1 MFFVCRQILE
11 ILLKKWLTSC
21 KIFYESQFLPTFA
34 RCNRTPALAIALNSN
49 SVLKRLIFNIQSPVD
64 YYTLSAYCF

>member
-11 ILLKKWLTSC
+11 ILLKKWLASC

-34 RCNRTPALAIALNSN
+34 RCNRTPALAIALNFN

-64 YYTLSAYCF
+64 YFDTLRYK